1 MIYFHSIGSNDTLCA
16 AITGPAIRPVQL
28 WPPAGHRVVG
38 LGEALETRSKLNP
51 IFDTFRI

>member
-1 MIYFHSIGSNDTLCA
+1 MIYFHSIGSNDTLWA

-38 LGEALETRSKLNP
+38 LGEALETLSKLNP